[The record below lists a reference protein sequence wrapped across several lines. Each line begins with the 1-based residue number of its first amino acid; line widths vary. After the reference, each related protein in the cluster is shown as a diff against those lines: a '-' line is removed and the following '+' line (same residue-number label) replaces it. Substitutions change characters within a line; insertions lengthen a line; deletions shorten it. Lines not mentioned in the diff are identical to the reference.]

1 MLNLLWKF
9 VFAIGHI
16 FITTY
21 SKNMEKINKA
31 NWSHCSARKV
41 KTNCQQKTD
50 YQEKALRKSQSMM
63 PTVGPEKLPNVY

>member
-50 YQEKALRKSQSMM
+50 YQEKA
-63 PTVGPEKLPNVY
+63 